1 MQASPEALAPV
12 RCHETRSAI
21 VAMQLHWAHPHNPSM
36 PKVKKK
42 IIIVDTNC
50 YIWLYCSPVRPI
62 MGHEFGGY
70 QLFTITELKLETDLN
85 SDVIAR
91 NPWMANVDIQTE
103 LASACLKL
111 REPKKSNIANV
122 ANTTRKVGN
131 LLLQKYCKAQNTE
144 RLRTLSSADCAA
156 LATADVLDVC
166 LATDEWPLRL
176 VAESVGVTLFT
187 SVGILRLMESAGSLT
202 IETRIETVR
211 SWCLTNEALHR
222 DWKTEYREF
231 FGDEPPDAQS
241 AKSQSA

>member
-1 MQASPEALAPV
+1 
-12 RCHETRSAI
+12 
-21 VAMQLHWAHPHNPSM
+21 
-36 PKVKKK
+36 
-42 IIIVDTNC
+42 
-50 YIWLYCSPVRPI
+50 

-85 SDVIAR
+85 TDVIAR
-91 NPWMANVDIQTE
+91 NPWMANADIQTE
-103 LASACLKL
+103 LTLACLKL
-111 REPKKSNIANV
+111 REPKKSYIADV

-131 LLLQKYCKAQNTE
+131 LLLQKYCKDQNTE
-144 RLRTLSSADCAA
+144 RLRTLSAADCAA
-156 LATADVLDVC
+156 LATADVLDAC

-176 VAESVGVTLFT
+176 VAENAETELFT

-202 IETRIETVR
+202 REARIETVR

-222 DWKTEYREF
+222 DWKTEYGEL